1 MKVET
6 KILNFRYAIHMLKK
20 DLPLTFWESRG
31 VFNQKD
37 LIALEMESI
46 GEGIRRFEN
55 WDQKWSNHFFAPSD
69 DKKQLALQILSD
81 KLERFE
87 SKVLESFMN

>member
-1 MKVET
+1 MKDET

-37 LIALEMESI
+37 FIAMEMESI
-46 GEGIRRFEN
+46 GEGIRRLGN

-69 DKKQLALQILSD
+69 DKKQLAIQILSD
-81 KLERFE
+81 KLEQLE